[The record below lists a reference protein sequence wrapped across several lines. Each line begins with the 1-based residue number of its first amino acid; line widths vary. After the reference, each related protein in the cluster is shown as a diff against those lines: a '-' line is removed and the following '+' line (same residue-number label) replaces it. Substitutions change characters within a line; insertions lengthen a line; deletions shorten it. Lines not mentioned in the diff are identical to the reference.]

1 MQQWSPRTAK
11 NRQINKIIFKNGV
24 CYNFLN
30 GYWKKKM
37 VCITVLSFLQRTPS
51 ILPSI
56 LTLSILP
63 TLGYSVL
70 PSKIPMLLTQAQG
83 LTQMRFVK
91 WAGWAGDGCG
101 CPQRQW
107 WGHVAIFGISE
118 VPAETR
124 HYPHHGGTGQAY
136 LLWTKTTSTQVQW
149 AWRHRRGVGS

>member
-30 GYWKKKM
+30 GYWKKKW
-37 VCITVLSFLQRTPS
+37 CVLQFSHFYKEHHRSSQGF
-51 ILPSI
+51 
-56 LTLSILP
+56 LSILP

-107 WGHVAIFGISE
+107 WGHGAIFGISE